1 MLEEHL
7 LPFLALLRER
17 RYGIATIRTC
27 RKVVCEFLVFLE
39 GRIGRPEEITLDHW
53 LGYFGIRSRLSSHL
67 RERTLAPGY
76 EKQCRN
82 DLNLFLRYLV
92 TKGIQT
98 KIPLRQKKDLRA
110 VPGYE
115 DLLTRYERF
124 LREHRGLKFKTINR
138 LVDDA
143 NRLCRKMVETKV
155 ESWDA
160 LTPDVLYEHLRA
172 EAQKLGYVA
181 LSHAQSALRSFFRF
195 LRLSGECQK
204 ELDRYLVRS
213 RKFRLSRIPPTVPLE
228 DLERAFDDMKENTR
242 MDIRDRAVLLLLTLY
257 GLRPIE
263 IARLKMDD
271 VAWREGKIVF
281 QNRKA
286 GRDLFLPL
294 YPAVAR
300 APLEYVDQVRPR
312 GTPYREIFLIKWPPH
327 HPFRIGHDVVSPLQ
341 DRLERLGLHFRP
353 YDLRHTLATRL
364 INNDCPPEWIQRL
377 LGHAR
382 FESTRV
388 YAKVDMAHLR
398 EVAENDAVDL

>member
-181 LSHAQSALRSFFRF
+181 LSHAQSALRSFFR
-195 LRLSGECQK
+195 
-204 ELDRYLVRS
+204 YLVRAEGLEGNP
-213 RKFRLSRIPPTVPLE
+213 FAAILTPTPDVFNQSLMAGPL
-228 DLERAFDDMKENTR
+228 
-242 MDIRDRAVLLLLTLY
+242 IILY
-257 GLRPIE
+257 ELGI
-263 IARLKMDD
+263 ISARL
-271 VAWREGKIVF
+271 F
-281 QNRKA
+281 
-286 GRDLFLPL
+286 GRRARVTAA
-294 YPAVAR
+294 PAA
-300 APLEYVDQVRPR
+300 
-312 GTPYREIFLIKWPPH
+312 
-327 HPFRIGHDVVSPLQ
+327 
-341 DRLERLGLHFRP
+341 
-353 YDLRHTLATRL
+353 
-364 INNDCPPEWIQRL
+364 
-377 LGHAR
+377 
-382 FESTRV
+382 
-388 YAKVDMAHLR
+388 
-398 EVAENDAVDL
+398 